1 VSALSLRES
10 QFETALR
17 PVLVIKLSALGDFIQ
32 ALGPIAAI
40 RRHHVGTRIDLLTT
54 APFAALGEACPHVDR
69 VLVDDRPGA
78 FDVGGWLALRRSLRA
93 GGYARVYDLQTSD
106 RTGWYFRLMGPGRR
120 PEWSGIA
127 RGCSHPHTNRNRDA
141 MHTLDRQAE
150 QLRLAGIAH
159 VPAPDISWARAELA
173 RFRLAPRYVL
183 MVPGGA
189 AHRPAK
195 RWPLDRYAALARD
208 LAIRG
213 LQPVV
218 IGGETERPLGQK
230 IAARST
236 GAIDLTGRTSLIEL
250 LAIAKGAAAA
260 VGNDSGPMHVAAAAG
275 VPSVVL
281 FSAESDPKLCAP
293 RGSHVAVL
301 RRPEIQGLSLA
312 EVEAALRLR

>member
-1 VSALSLRES
+1 MNAASLK
-10 QFETALR
+10 ETDTAAALR
-17 PVLVIKLSALGDFIQ
+17 PVLAIKLGALGDFIQ

-40 RRHHVGTRIDLLTT
+40 RRHHVGARIDLLTT
-54 APFAALGEACPHVDR
+54 APFAALGEACPHIDR
-69 VLVDDRPGA
+69 VLVDARPGA
-78 FDVGGWLALRRSLRA
+78 FDVGGWLALRRSLRN
-93 GGYARVYDLQTSD
+93 GNYGRVYDLQTSD
-106 RTGWYFRLMGPGRR
+106 RTGWYFRLMGPGR

-127 RGCSHPHTNRNRDA
+127 RGCSHPHANPNRDA

-150 QLRLAGIAH
+150 QLRAAGIAH

-183 MVPGGA
+183 VVPGGS

-218 IGGETERPLGQK
+218 IGGEAERPLGQK

-236 GAIDLTGRTSLIEL
+236 GAIDLTGRTSLIDL
-250 LAIAKGAAAA
+250 CAIARGAAAA

-293 RGSHVAVL
+293 RGPHVAIL

>member
-1 VSALSLRES
+1 MNAASLK
-10 QFETALR
+10 ETDTAAALR
-17 PVLVIKLSALGDFIQ
+17 PVLAIKLGALGDFIQ

-40 RRHHVGTRIDLLTT
+40 RRHHVGARIDLLTT
-54 APFAALGEACPHVDR
+54 APFAALGEACPHIDR
-69 VLVDDRPGA
+69 VLVDARPAA
-78 FDVGGWLALRRSLRA
+78 FDVGGWLALRRSLRN
-93 GGYARVYDLQTSD
+93 GNYGRVYDLQTSD
-106 RTGWYFRLMGPGRR
+106 RTGWYFRLMGPGR

-127 RGCSHPHTNRNRDA
+127 RGCSHPHANPNRDA

-150 QLRLAGIAH
+150 QLRAAGIAH

-183 MVPGGA
+183 VVPGGS

-218 IGGETERPLGQK
+218 IGGEAERPLGQK

-250 LAIAKGAAAA
+250 CAIARGAAAA

-293 RGSHVAVL
+293 RGPHVAVL